1 MDNADMVFESALGF
15 SEAEQQ
21 EILAGIEAITRKDPI
36 APVPDKK
43 NLGAKK
49 RGGKFPLLVNLGG
62 VVLLAG
68 GIVTLSFLYRQDTSE
83 LREGTLNVADRK
95 LIQEIRRE
103 NEARIH
109 EKERE
114 ISDILDKLS
123 GVDGDLQSLQSS
135 LESRM
140 TQRETEL
147 RERMSREL
155 DEERDRLI
163 KQNLSEAAIAE
174 QMRLFDEQRIA
185 RINVELAA
193 YREQLDAER
202 LATELN
208 LQKLQEDYRSSLAGL
223 QAERAGILE
232 ASRVSEAN
240 LKAQLEEKTG
250 EMTQRY
256 EQNQEALNAA
266 REELRHLADEQ
277 DRAALVE
284 RQMGGFY
291 TLAQNHLREGAP
303 EKALEALALMRE
315 FLETPSFQTVRAI
328 QSQKEVHLAAIN
340 TLSVAV
346 EGLLQGAIPLAP
358 PDPREAE
365 ELLALKE
372 ENTALTQTIADQ
384 TREIEAYKSQGAD
397 LTRTISALR
406 TQNTAQERD
415 ISALKSENTAQVQ
428 QIGAQER
435 DISTLRIQ
443 NTAQAQ
449 QIGAQERDLSTLR
462 TQNTTQ
468 AQRISSQE
476 RDINTLRSQNTAQT
490 QTIADQ
496 TQQINTL
503 RATNNSLF
511 QAMENLQKAL
521 DTARELQQTQRQ
533 SPSP

>member
-1 MDNADMVFESALGF
+1 MDNTDIAFEPAFGF

-36 APVPDKK
+36 ATVPDKK
-43 NLGAKK
+43 NLDAKK
-49 RGGKFPLLVNLGG
+49 RGGKFPLLVNLGA

-68 GIVTLSFLYRQDTSE
+68 GILTLSFLYRQDATE
-83 LREGTLNVADRK
+83 LRGGTLNVTDRK

-123 GVDGDLQSLQSS
+123 GVDGDMQSLQSS

-163 KQNLSEAAIAE
+163 RQNLSEAAIAE

-185 RINVELAA
+185 RINVELAV

-202 LATELN
+202 YAAELN
-208 LQKLQEDYRSSLAGL
+208 LQRLQEDYRNNLAGL

-232 ASRVSEAN
+232 ASRVSESN

-250 EMTQRY
+250 EITQRY

-266 REELRHLADEQ
+266 REELQHLADEQ
-277 DRAALVE
+277 NRTALME

-291 TLAQNHLREGAP
+291 TLAQNHLREGMP
-303 EKALEALALMRE
+303 EKAMETLTLMRE
-315 FLETPSFQTVRAI
+315 FLETPSFQSVRAI
-328 QSQKEVHLAAIN
+328 QSQKESHLAAIN

-346 EGLLQGAIPLAP
+346 EGILRGAIPLAP
-358 PDPREAE
+358 PDPRQEE
-365 ELLALKE
+365 ELLALRE
-372 ENTALTQTIADQ
+372 ENAAFTQTIADQ
-384 TREIEAYKSQGAD
+384 TREIEAYRSQGTD
-397 LTRTISALR
+397 LARTMREFEGTISSLR

-415 ISALKSENTAQVQ
+415 ISALRSE
-428 QIGAQER
+428 
-435 DISTLRIQ
+435 
-443 NTAQAQ
+443 
-449 QIGAQERDLSTLR
+449 
-462 TQNTTQ
+462 
-468 AQRISSQE
+468 
-476 RDINTLRSQNTAQT
+476 
-490 QTIADQ
+490 
-496 TQQINTL
+496 
-503 RATNNSLF
+503 
-511 QAMENLQKAL
+511 
-521 DTARELQQTQRQ
+521 
-533 SPSP
+533 

>member
-1 MDNADMVFESALGF
+1 MDNADIVFESALGF

-36 APVPDKK
+36 APLPDKE

-68 GIVTLSFLYRQDTSE
+68 GILPLSFLYRQDASE
-83 LREGTLNVADRK
+83 LRGGTLNITDRK

-123 GVDGDLQSLQSS
+123 GVDGDMQSLQSS

-155 DEERDRLI
+155 DEERERLI

-174 QMRLFDEQRIA
+174 QMRLFDEQQIA
-185 RINVELAA
+185 RIKVELAA
-193 YREQLDAER
+193 YREQLDTER
-202 LATELN
+202 QAAELN
-208 LQKLQEDYRSSLAGL
+208 LQKLQEDYRNSLAGL

-240 LKAQLEEKTG
+240 FKAQLEEKTG
-250 EMTQRY
+250 EITGY
-256 EQNQEALNAA
+256 EQNQDALNAA

-284 RQMGGFY
+284 RQIGGFY
-291 TLAQNHLREGAP
+291 TLAQSHLREGSP
-303 EKALEALALMRE
+303 EKALETLTLMRE

-328 QSQKEVHLAAIN
+328 QSQKEGHLAAIN

-346 EGLLQGAIPLAP
+346 EGLLRGAIPLAP
-358 PDPREAE
+358 PDPRQEE
-365 ELLALKE
+365 ELLALRE
-372 ENTALTQTIADQ
+372 ENTTLTQTIADQ
-384 TREIEAYKSQGAD
+384 TREIAAYRSQGTD
-397 LTRTISALR
+397 LTRTVREFEGTISSLR
-406 TQNTAQERD
+406 TQNATQERD
-415 ISALKSENTAQVQ
+415 ISALRNENTAQAQ

-435 DISTLRIQ
+435 DISTLRTQ

-449 QIGAQERDLSTLR
+449 RISAQERD
-462 TQNTTQ
+462 
-468 AQRISSQE
+468 IS
-476 RDINTLRSQNTAQT
+476 TLRSQNTAQT

-503 RATNNSLF
+503 RSTNNSLF

-533 SPSP
+533 SLSP